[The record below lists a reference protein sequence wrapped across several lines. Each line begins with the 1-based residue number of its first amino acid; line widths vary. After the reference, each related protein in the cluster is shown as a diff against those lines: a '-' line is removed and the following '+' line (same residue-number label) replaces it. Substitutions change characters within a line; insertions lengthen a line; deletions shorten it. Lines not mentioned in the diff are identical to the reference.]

1 MKAMDLPG
9 YAFRSVIWSQWAYWC
24 SLAMAVVAVQV
35 FPPGFTRN
43 AIACLPL
50 LTAALC
56 VSVAFWVYESCDEFV
71 RFAILRGVVWT
82 AIVVAA
88 ATCGWFIAELAGAP
102 RLSAIWVN
110 LFGWSVFNLQFTV
123 TMLRSR

>member
-9 YAFRSVIWSQWAYWC
+9 YAFRGVIWSQWAYWC

-35 FPPGFTRN
+35 FPSGFTRN
-43 AIACLPL
+43 AIACLP
-50 LTAALC
+50 
-56 VSVAFWVYESCDEFV
+56 
-71 RFAILRGVVWT
+71 
-82 AIVVAA
+82 
-88 ATCGWFIAELAGAP
+88 

-110 LFGWSVFNLQFTV
+110 VFGWSVFNLQFTV